1 MDEKTKAEL
10 LNRLRSIA
18 GHVNG
23 IARMLEEEGN
33 CIDVLQQIRA
43 VQVALNNV
51 GVRVLDEHLR
61 ACITKALDSD
71 DPAERDRMLQEILD
85 VFEWW
90 GKT

>member
-71 DPAERDRMLQEILD
+71 DPAERDRTLQEILD